1 MLKFRNTENGTFL
14 KLFWK
19 EGKKERAEATGAKN
33 ENMYFRQ
40 QATLCKYTVR
50 TKHFMSTYIKY
61 TVPSQYGV

>member
-40 QATLCKYTVR
+40 QATLCKYVQN
-50 TKHFMSTYIKY
+50 IL
-61 TVPSQYGV
+61 